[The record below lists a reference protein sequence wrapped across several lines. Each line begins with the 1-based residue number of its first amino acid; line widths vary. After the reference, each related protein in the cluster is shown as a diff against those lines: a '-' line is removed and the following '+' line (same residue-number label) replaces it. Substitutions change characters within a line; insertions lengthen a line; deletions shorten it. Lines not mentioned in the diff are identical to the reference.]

1 MHKHNFCSN
10 QVSKHSWACVHTSIV
25 TKGKQ
30 KKILELVAGI
40 PANSK
45 HSQFVFKSSNREC
58 IKRKHIVVDDM
69 IQNPKHIVCIYTSS
83 NKELTKTTNYWT
95 SSRCSTPET
104 WPTWEL
110 APASRDN
117 HHCAML
123 FCHHQTAARRSS
135 ALAAPASD
143 LDDRKYRTPTK
154 IIVSRNERRSSE

>member
-1 MHKHNFCSN
+1 MRAYKHSN
-10 QVSKHSWACVHTSIV
+10 QRKAKKKSRTSGWYPCKHSH
-25 TKGKQ
+25 
-30 KKILELVAGI
+30 
-40 PANSK
+40 
-45 HSQFVFKSSNREC
+45 FVFKSSNPEC

-83 NKELTKTTNYWT
+83 NKELTKTTKYWT

-104 WPTWEL
+104 WPKWEL

-135 ALAAPASD
+135 ALAAPACD
-143 LDDRKYRTPTK
+143 LDDRKHRSWTK
-154 IIVSRNERRSSE
+154 RLVRRNEEKQSNLIGKSRSI